1 MTRSPHPIQQV
12 DAGLMWFRRDLRLA
26 DNEALCA
33 AAAEDSVTPLFV
45 IDPVFFEKSGNA
57 RISFLLRSLRELN
70 VAMGGSLVVRS
81 GNPEQVVLQVAREAG
96 AKTVFAAKDFAPYG
110 QSRDAKVSAALSQS
124 GITLQSVGSAY
135 AVEPGNVL
143 KGDGTPYAV
152 FTPFSKIWMH
162 TPTTLSRDEWN
173 QFDLPRNGCC
183 N

>member
-1 MTRSPHPIQQV
+1 MANSV
-12 DAGLMWFRRDLRLA
+12 MWFRRDLRLA

-33 AAAEDSVTPLFV
+33 AAAEGSVTPLFV

-152 FTPFSKIWMH
+152 FTPFSKIWR
-162 TPTTLSRDEWN
+162 PCWEKACRTTRLSDMLAKVCLLRC
-173 QFDLPRNGCC
+173 FI
-183 N
+183 